1 MFDKEWEEQDIVKGE
16 TDQKRTMDQLVAA
29 MSSIMD
35 FIQFESK
42 ESDYRKCKMPGPKN
56 MTPAQSKRMKVVTS
70 TPVVAASQPDQE
82 IALPE
87 LSPSS
92 STEASLNL
100 AMDQLVQPAT
110 PEVLAGESSDGSAL
124 ATLNSAVDLAESNQ
138 ILEGSGDSAILA
150 VPIYRKPPAYSTGS
164 SFVPDESMTLSI
176 GHQGTAA
183 LRDACFLPAD
193 QRSGAATDRDLSER
207 PDTRDEQA
215 VKVVS
220 GAQAGVH
227 VLGAAAEC
235 PLLLLTLCLLQKIP
249 ASRCPLPLLVR
260 CPLLQM
266 ALIAKMVQCPLPQMA
281 LMVHQLP
288 QPHWPVQEIQR
299 SHWLP
304 PK

>member
-35 FIQFESK
+35 FIQFEGK
-42 ESDYRKCKMPGPKN
+42 ESDYRKRKMPGPGN

-164 SFVPDESMTLSI
+164 SVD
-176 GHQGTAA
+176 
-183 LRDACFLPAD
+183 LPAFEPG
-193 QRSGAATDRDLSER
+193 S
-207 PDTRDEQA
+207 
-215 VKVVS
+215 
-220 GAQAGVH
+220 
-227 VLGAAAEC
+227 
-235 PLLLLTLCLLQKIP
+235 
-249 ASRCPLPLLVR
+249 
-260 CPLLQM
+260 
-266 ALIAKMVQCPLPQMA
+266 
-281 LMVHQLP
+281 
-288 QPHWPVQEIQR
+288 
-299 SHWLP
+299 
-304 PK
+304 

>member
-35 FIQFESK
+35 FIQFEGK
-42 ESDYRKCKMPGPKN
+42 ESDNRKRKMLGPGN

-266 ALIAKMVQCPLPQMA
+266 ALIAKMVQRPLPQMV

-304 PK
+304 PE

>member
-35 FIQFESK
+35 FIQFEGK
-42 ESDYRKCKMPGPKN
+42 ESDNRKRKMLGPGN

-266 ALIAKMVQCPLPQMA
+266 ALIAKMVQRPLPQMV

>member
-35 FIQFESK
+35 FIQFEGK
-42 ESDYRKCKMPGPKN
+42 ESDNRKRKMLGPGN

-70 TPVVAASQPDQE
+70 TPIVAASQPDQE

-266 ALIAKMVQCPLPQMA
+266 ALIAKMVQRPLPQMV

>member
-29 MSSIMD
+29 MTSIMD
-35 FIQFESK
+35 FIQFEGK
-42 ESDYRKCKMPGPKN
+42 ESNNRKRKMLGPGN

-266 ALIAKMVQCPLPQMA
+266 ALIAKMVQRPLPQMV